1 MCIGVLRLFLF
12 LCWLI
17 LTDWSVNP
25 LSLCTQEI
33 DALLAKSGGKYSNPS
48 EGHRERQQ
56 PDVEANRRKSRQ
68 QPDPRRQFD
77 ETVAKVRKGY
87 QSDPDNPLKALALA
101 EALRQRD
108 LTFHDGGSAQMEAI
122 ETYTAAIDLFLE
134 RRRRQIEDGSS
145 TNTPLSGPSSGLN
158 DELFLDVT
166 AKSTDGL
173 LASTYSSLGKMYFM
187 ANMFERGV
195 EAYDRA
201 LELDGDYMDALC
213 YRASTL
219 IILGQYEEAAKNY
232 SRMLEIDKN
241 HLFQDVYTG
250 LSKVLVAKE
259 SSVPGGWN
267 PLVKVLED
275 EIPKYETRL
284 AMGGNDPDIK
294 NQIYDA
300 LKRMHLAMFS
310 YHDTKTKDADEAWH
324 YLSTGYKHKMASVP
338 VWNQL
343 YEDQRV
349 QAVKQVFHRSFWPS
363 GVGSKSRVPIFII
376 GFVRSGS
383 TLLERVLDAHQLV
396 VGTGEDSVFNG
407 RLDQIRNEIVEAS
420 VSGNPNNVVT
430 TVKRL
435 ADDVVKGM
443 RERWRVID
451 ANTQQ
456 DVSIDGNRTGDRE
469 GVAKSNEPRRFA
481 DKMLTNYMNVGFIH
495 MLFPR
500 ALILH
505 VARNP
510 MDTAFS
516 AFKHDFPPG
525 TLDYTSD
532 FPSLADL
539 YHGYRDVMEHWDNVL
554 PGRVTH
560 VRYEDM
566 VTDLPG
572 VARALIDATGL
583 EWDPDVLNFHKKK
596 QAVNTLS
603 TTQVR
608 KGVYKHHLEAWR
620 RYEDQLQPLVKL
632 LGNRVKFDLKTTLPG
647 YDGPPQDAGKVIQ

>member
-1 MCIGVLRLFLF
+1 
-12 LCWLI
+12 
-17 LTDWSVNP
+17 
-25 LSLCTQEI
+25 
-33 DALLAKSGGKYSNPS
+33 
-48 EGHRERQQ
+48 
-56 PDVEANRRKSRQ
+56 
-68 QPDPRRQFD
+68 
-77 ETVAKVRKGY
+77 
-87 QSDPDNPLKALALA
+87 
-101 EALRQRD
+101 
-108 LTFHDGGSAQMEAI
+108 MEAI